1 MPLCLGLV
9 VGASQSWGSGVVL
22 QNLGSVPLVWSQ
34 VFVMSVPVSRVSPCA
49 ASPVVLHGS
58 GQSSRSAGWI
68 IWALAPTASGGRHE
82 VAGVVGSWVLP
93 PI

>member
-1 MPLCLGLV
+1 
-9 VGASQSWGSGVVL
+9 VL
-22 QNLGSVPLVWSQ
+22 HHQW
-34 VFVMSVPVSRVSPCA
+34 
-49 ASPVVLHGS
+49 VLHGS

-82 VAGVVGSWVLP
+82 VVGVVGSWVLP